1 MNKFTIV
8 KFTDKLNEVL
18 DEIVIVISC
27 PTTVHPLGEKPIT
40 FERVQV
46 EEALLP
52 I

>member
-8 KFTDKLNEVL
+8 KFTYKLNEEP

-27 PTTVHPLGEKPIT
+27 PSTIHAFGEKPIT
-40 FERVQV
+40 FERVHVV
-46 EEALLP
+46 EILLP